1 MPIRAIFYATSFKN
15 SFGVEYGYFDYGK
28 PAITQI
34 ELNHQATIF
43 LKPKMYKYLPEK
55 KGLRCNEKTFYEA
68 VEEVFVDQVKEMCP
82 FGNCAPI
89 LTPNETIPICKE
101 GIHTFQAYKC
111 SAEEYNKILD
121 SIDFNKN
128 PCEIIEYEDVYSDE
142 SKIIGMKKIY
152 DWAPANLIDK
162 DLSENEDID
171 TDLTEPATW
180 WDWDFDPEKKNP
192 IIKMSYQFD
201 RPESM
206 TLHEEYTVA
215 NVMDLIGIVGGTLGL
230 YIGFAFYDVFFLL
243 LDYVVIL
250 VKKLMNFIRN
260 KQEEKLNTK
269 PPAKKIMDGK
279 NQGMESK
286 KQPHLKKQEDL
297 EKKTSTKENVDG
309 KNQVIK
315 GKNQPSPNKNIKK
328 PQGKLVNDAK
338 VGPKPTVT
346 VVHVKED
353 EIAKKT
359 FGENDANVKNDVT
372 ESQDQPSKKSVDV
385 VVHIQEAKISKN
397 HVVDDSH
404 DQQKPSN
411 KSGEEHLGEDAN
423 TDTVAV
429 KEANGKDIADGIS

>member
-243 LDYVVIL
+243 LDYAVII
-250 VKKLMNFIRN
+250 VKKVMNFIRN
-260 KQEEKLNTK
+260 KQEEKRNTK
-269 PPAKKIMDGK
+269 PAKKIATDK
-279 NQGMESK
+279 NQGMECK
-286 KQPHLKKQEDL
+286 NQTNLKKEEDV
-297 EKKTSTKENVDG
+297 EKENVNA

-315 GKNQPSPNKNIKK
+315 SQKQPSPSKSNKK
-328 PQGKLVNDAK
+328 PQGKFVKDAK
-338 VGPKPTVT
+338 VGLKPMDA
-346 VVHVKED
+346 VVHVQED
-353 EIAKKT
+353 EIVKKT
-359 FGENDANVKNDVT
+359 SAKNDTKVKYHVT
-372 ESQDQPSKKSVDV
+372 ESQDQPSKKSVDDAI
-385 VVHIQEAKISKN
+385 HIQQAKITKI
-397 HVVDDSH
+397 HVVDSH
-404 DQQKPSN
+404 DQPKQSK
-411 KSGEEHLGEDAN
+411 KSGKEKLGEDTNA
-423 TDTVAV
+423 DTIAV
-429 KEANGKDIADGIS
+429 KEAKGKDIADGISKGQ